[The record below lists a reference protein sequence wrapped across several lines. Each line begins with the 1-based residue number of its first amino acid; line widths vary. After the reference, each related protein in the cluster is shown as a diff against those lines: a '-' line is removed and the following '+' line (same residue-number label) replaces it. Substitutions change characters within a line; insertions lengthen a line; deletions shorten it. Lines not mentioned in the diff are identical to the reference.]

1 VLQVLRPLSIGEL
14 LDRTFLFYR
23 RNFLVFVGIAALPG
37 LLGFGYQLAG
47 VSLRHDVASNV
58 TAAGVVFALAWMI
71 ASMFVYLLTTTLAHG
86 ATVVAVSQM
95 ELDRQTSVAAAFSA
109 IRGRLGRLVLISLN
123 VGIRVGLG
131 FICLIVPGILL
142 ALKYAVTIPAAVVED
157 TGVSESL
164 ARSAHLTKGHRGRV
178 LLILFLLVILI
189 FIGSMLWQVPTMAIL
204 AFASGTVRTAQMPG
218 WAQVIL
224 QFGQFVTQAVLG
236 PIMTIGLTLV
246 YYDERVRKEAF
257 DLEHMM
263 RQLDGMG
270 PMPSP
275 VA

>member
-1 VLQVLRPLSIGEL
+1 
-14 LDRTFLFYR
+14 
-23 RNFLVFVGIAALPG
+23 
-37 LLGFGYQLAG
+37 
-47 VSLRHDVASNV
+47 
-58 TAAGVVFALAWMI
+58 
-71 ASMFVYLLTTTLAHG
+71 
-86 ATVVAVSQM
+86 
-95 ELDRQTSVAAAFSA
+95 
-109 IRGRLGRLVLISLN
+109 
-123 VGIRVGLG
+123 
-131 FICLIVPGILL
+131 
-142 ALKYAVTIPAAVVED
+142 
-157 TGVSESL
+157 
-164 ARSAHLTKGHRGRV
+164 
-178 LLILFLLVILI
+178 
-189 FIGSMLWQVPTMAIL
+189 MAIL